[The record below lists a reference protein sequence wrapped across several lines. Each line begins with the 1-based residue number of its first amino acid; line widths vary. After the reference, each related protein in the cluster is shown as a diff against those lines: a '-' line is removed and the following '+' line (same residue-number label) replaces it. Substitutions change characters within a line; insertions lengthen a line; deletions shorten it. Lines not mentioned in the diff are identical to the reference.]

1 MFFPT
6 WIITCN
12 IEQSFFV
19 KIIKEGEKPSGAKTN
34 REKIMCTKRIRFVRA
49 LFSLFIIWTLTSS
62 VALLA
67 RAEKSVFENKNE
79 QSTVSNMPDRVY
91 LGGFPFGTR
100 IKTDG
105 VIIVDTRAVD
115 STEGILTPALDA
127 GFEKGDV
134 ILSVNDKKVE
144 TTSEVSDIIENS
156 LGTRL
161 VIEIRRDGKILKKEL
176 VPVLSRDG
184 KSYKSGLYIR
194 DGAAGIGTV
203 TYVKEDK
210 SFAGLGHGIADADT
224 GSIIPC
230 KSGEVFPV
238 SLFGI
243 VKGESGKA
251 GELRGSLGDTPSGT
265 LSSNRETGV
274 FGSFNTLP
282 EDRPF
287 VEVGKSSEVE
297 QGVCKIYTTLD
308 NGTRPVEADAKIVK
322 ILDSDAHVKNFV
334 VEITDPALLEK
345 TGGIVQGMS
354 GSPII
359 QNGKLI
365 GAVTHVFINEPARGY
380 GIFIENMLLETK

>member
-1 MFFPT
+1 
-6 WIITCN
+6 
-12 IEQSFFV
+12 
-19 KIIKEGEKPSGAKTN
+19 
-34 REKIMCTKRIRFVRA
+34 MCTKRIRFVRA
-49 LFSLFIIWTLTSS
+49 LFSLFIIWTLISS
-62 VALLA
+62 VAPLA
-67 RAEKSVFENKNE
+67 RAERRAFENKSE

-105 VIIVDTRAVD
+105 VIIVDTRAVE
-115 STEGILTPALDA
+115 STEGIATPALDA
-127 GFEKGDV
+127 GLEKGDV

-144 TTSEVSDIIENS
+144 TTSDVSSIIENS

-161 VIEIRRDGKILKKEL
+161 VLEIRRDDKILKKEL
-176 VPVLSRDG
+176 VPVLSRDE

-210 SFAGLGHGIADADT
+210 TFGGLGHGIADADT
-224 GSIIPC
+224 GNIIPF

-251 GELRGSLGDTPSGT
+251 GELRGSLDTTPSGI
-265 LSSNRETGV
+265 LSSNCETGV

-282 EDRPF
+282 EERPL
-287 VEVGKSSEVE
+287 VEVGKKEELEVSD
-297 QGVCKIYTTLD
+297 CKIYTTLE
-308 NGTRPVEADAKIVK
+308 NVSSPIEADAKIIK

-334 VEITDPALLEK
+334 IEITDHALLEK

-354 GSPII
+354 GSPIV

-365 GAVTHVFINEPARGY
+365 GAVTHVFINEPNRGY
-380 GIFIENMLLETK
+380 GIFIENMLLETE